1 MTMNKEMQDL
11 AGSSIKT
18 ALSAGAN
25 ACRVGIDG
33 RRFVQISYRQR
44 KAETIKEASTRGL
57 NIELFVNGRYSSQST
72 SDLRKDALKEFIAN
86 AVAMTKLLAE
96 DEFRSLPDPKYYEGR
111 SKADLKTLDPDY
123 DGFTPEER
131 HEVVRGV
138 EDGCL
143 AAGGDKV
150 VAVIALGQ
158 DTRAESV
165 LMASNGLEAYAAGT
179 GFVAGARCTVQDE
192 GDRRPMGYNYQA
204 AAHRKSLPAPVD
216 MGKAAAARAL
226 AMLGAKKI
234 ETATLPIIVENQVV
248 PNILDGLLEAMTG
261 RNIQQKQSFLLD
273 KKGQKIAGEKLTL
286 IDDPLLEAGLAS
298 QPFDSDGLAA
308 KKRTIIEAGVLKE
321 FFVNWYYSR
330 KLGWE
335 PTTGSPS
342 NLIIPPGTRSVAE
355 IMKDLGKGILVTGF
369 IGGNSNSTTGDAS
382 VGIFG
387 HLFENGEIVHAV
399 SEMNIADN
407 HLKFWQRLVEVA
419 NDPWMYDSNRT
430 PSLVFTDVVVSGV

>member
-1 MTMNKEMQDL
+1 MNKEMQDL
-11 AGSSIKT
+11 AASSIKT

-25 ACRVGIDG
+25 ACRVGIDSH
-33 RRFVQISYRQR
+33 RFVQITYRQR

-57 NIELFVNGRYSSQST
+57 NVELFVDGRYSAQST
-72 SDLRKDALKEFIAN
+72 SDLRKDALREFIRN

-96 DEFRSLPDPKYYEGR
+96 DPYRSLPDPKYCEGR
-111 SKADLKTLDPDY
+111 VEADLKILDPDY
-123 DGFTPEER
+123 ENLTPEER
-131 HEVVRGV
+131 HDIVRGV

-143 AAGGDKV
+143 TAGGEKIV
-150 VAVIALGQ
+150 SVIALGQ
-158 DTRAESV
+158 DTRAETV
-165 LMASNGLEAYAAGT
+165 LMASNGLEAYSAAT
-179 GFVAGARCTVQDE
+179 GYVAGARCTVQDE
-192 GDRRPMGYNYQA
+192 GDRRPMGSNYQA
-204 AAHRKSLPAPVD
+204 AAYRKTLPAPVE

-226 AMLGAKKI
+226 AMLGSRKI
-234 ETATLPIIVENQVV
+234 ETATLPVIVENRVV
-248 PNILDGLLEAMTG
+248 PDLLGGLLEAMTG
-261 RNIQQKQSFLLD
+261 RSIQQKQSFLAD

-286 IDDPLLEAGLAS
+286 VDDPLLPGGLGTQA
-298 QPFDSDGLAA
+298 FDSDGMTA
-308 KKRTIIEAGVLKE
+308 KKRTIIEAGVLRDYY
-321 FFVNWYYSR
+321 VNWYYSR

-342 NLIIPPGTRSVAE
+342 NLIIPPGTRSVTD
-355 IMKDLGKGILVTGF
+355 IMKDLGRGILVTGF

-399 SEMNIADN
+399 SELNMADN
-407 HLKFWQRLVEVA
+407 HLKFWHRLAEVA

>member
-1 MTMNKEMQDL
+1 MNKEMQDL
-11 AGSSIKT
+11 AASSIKT
-18 ALSAGAN
+18 ALSAGAD

-33 RRFVQISYRQR
+33 RRFVQIQYRQR
-44 KAETIKEASTRGL
+44 KAENIKEASTRGL
-57 NIELFVNGRYSSQST
+57 SIELFVNGRYSAQTT
-72 SDLRKDALKEFIAN
+72 SDLRKDAVKEFIVN
-86 AVAMTKLLAE
+86 AVAMTRLLAE
-96 DEFRSLPDPKYYEGR
+96 DPFRSLPDPKYYEGR
-111 SKADLKTLDPDY
+111 SKADLKILDPDY
-123 DGFTPEER
+123 ASLTPDER
-131 HEVVRGV
+131 HAIVKGV

-143 AAGGDKV
+143 TAGGDKV

-165 LMASNGLEAYAAGT
+165 LMASNGLEAYSAAT
-179 GFVAGARCTVQDE
+179 GYVAGARCTVQDE

-204 AAHRKSLPAPVD
+204 AAYRKGLPAPEE
-216 MGKAAAARAL
+216 MGKAAAKRAL

-248 PNILDGLLEAMTG
+248 PNIMDGLLEAMTG

-273 KKGQKIAGEKLTL
+273 KRGQRIASEKLTL
-286 IDDPLLEAGLAS
+286 IDDPLLPGGLGT
-298 QPFDSDGLAA
+298 QPFDSDGIAA

-321 FFVNWYYSR
+321 YLIDWYYSR

-355 IMKDLGKGILVTGF
+355 IMKDIGKGILVTGF

-382 VGIFG
+382 IGIFG
-387 HLFENGEIVHAV
+387 QLFENGAIVHAV

-407 HLKFWQRLVEVA
+407 HLKFWQRLAEVA
-419 NDPWMYDSNRT
+419 NDPWMYDSNRM
-430 PSLVFTDVVVSGV
+430 PSLVFTDVVVSGA